1 MEMKKNSRLRMSSK
15 PRVPSEKV
23 PSNSQFL
30 TERHRAAQSLAEILT
45 NHLTDKAQPAS
56 SSLASHG
63 N

>member
-30 TERHRAAQSLAEILT
+30 TERDTEQR
-45 NHLTDKAQPAS
+45 KAW
-56 SSLASHG
+56 LKY
-63 N
+63 